1 MNAAPARPP
10 VAVTPIYPL
19 PNFVCGGINIHFI
32 MVSGKHFNNTV
43 VFNAAIALGTAPL
56 DSPVDTVMS

>member
-1 MNAAPARPP
+1 
-10 VAVTPIYPL
+10 
-19 PNFVCGGINIHFI
+19 

-56 DSPVDTVMS
+56 DSDVLRLLGQNTHPFLGGCLNAPLACGAFHLGILKWTS